1 MYGDPPI
8 LFLFLF
14 YFPRSHEWIFG
25 RDPQLDDACSLAAL
39 DALSFDADQARS
51 AEWYDAYP
59 PNMRRG
65 TIPDSAVRRAASF
78 FTPPPPLDKEDAHH
92 ARASSRAQ
100 RTLKHM
106 DAAALSTFSAVVHAA
121 LDSARA
127 AMMLIADIAKQEIDW
142 QLALLRP
149 MYAVVPPAPQSS
161 EAADNKVGVAE
172 RWPWPRNSSKKRKR
186 KCRAPEEEEDLLL
199 HVPDIPPTPRKRA
212 KLASGAY
219 HYCAA
224 PDRSGTPPPEGS
236 MFEEVDDVEGEY
248 EDDHVLPSHHHGGRL
263 GQRLAIGGRY
273 FPTVSERIEEES
285 ATAVGHAREE
295 EAPEFETCRR
305 CQSGPVMEARGA
317 PQTGGEK
324 HRLHRDSDLAQVRT
338 AESNGE
344 LFD

>member
-1 MYGDPPI
+1 MYGDPP
-8 LFLFLF
+8 
-14 YFPRSHEWIFG
+14 YFFIFIFISPRSHEWIFG

-51 AEWYDAYP
+51 AEWYDTYP

-78 FTPPPPLDKEDAHH
+78 FTPPPLDKEDA
-92 ARASSRAQ
+92 RASRAQ

-127 AMMLIADIAKQEIDW
+127 AMTLIADIAKREIDW
-142 QLALLRP
+142 QLVLLRP

-172 RWPWPRNSSKKRKR
+172 RWLPRNSSKKRKR
-186 KCRAPEEEEDLLL
+186 KCRAPEEEDLLL
-199 HVPDIPPTPRKRA
+199 LRVPDTPPPAPRKRA

-248 EDDHVLPSHHHGGRL
+248 EDDDVLPSHRHGGRL
-263 GQRLAIGGRY
+263 GQRLAIGGWY

-344 LFD
+344 LF